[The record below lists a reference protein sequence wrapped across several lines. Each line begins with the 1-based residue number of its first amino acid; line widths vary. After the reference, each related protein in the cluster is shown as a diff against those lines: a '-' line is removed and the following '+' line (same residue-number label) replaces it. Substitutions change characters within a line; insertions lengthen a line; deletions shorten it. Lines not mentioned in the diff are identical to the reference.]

1 MKYTPK
7 WGSKNDGPEIHAPMY
22 FIFPNP
28 EWDEEFY
35 DPRPF
40 LELNVNGKQ

>member
-1 MKYTPK
+1 MKSIHLN
-7 WGSKNDGPEIHAPMY
+7 GRKNDGPEIHAPKY

-28 EWDEEFY
+28 EWDEEIY

-40 LELNVNGKQ
+40 LELADC